1 MAASA
6 FVPTAV
12 KAWTH
17 LEGAPAEVA
26 TVVPTIAPIGVIG

>member
-1 MAASA
+1 MATSA

-17 LEGAPAEVA
+17 LEDAPAEVT
-26 TVVPTIAPIGVIG
+26 TVVATIARMGVIG